1 MFRRRLPTPRCMHR
15 VPSDGSWVLQ
25 GLWWHFP
32 KKWVSLVYSTLN
44 PAGFVF
50 FCKLKI
56 HAKSPNLLG
65 QTDIN
70 CWLLIDDMNSLRM
83 CSYPPPREKCAGPS
97 CTNPY
102 KYRDSKSKLPLCS
115 LQCYKA
121 IQQQSQHET
130 NWWRLKIYLH
140 SHVNISYNYWGQ
152 ASKEAFFIQYRGI
165 IQIWMVHFLSSIA

>member
-1 MFRRRLPTPRCMHR
+1 MHASSTIRWVMGPTGT
-15 VPSDGSWVLQ
+15 VVT
-25 GLWWHFP
+25 FP
-32 KKWVSLVYSTLN
+32 KEMGLPSIFDSKPCRFCFLLLIENSCQSTK
-44 PAGFVF
+44 FTR
-50 FCKLKI
+50 
-56 HAKSPNLLG
+56 PNWY
-65 QTDIN
+65 QR
-70 CWLLIDDMNSLRM
+70 LLIDDMNSLRM